1 MTMFTLPNFCR
12 VCLKYDKNLIDLE
25 HIENE
30 PSETLMSKLQH
41 CVSEVEWKV
50 FKPLL
55 CHPCIKRLN
64 IAYTFKRQCVQSATM
79 LKSYVALIKDTKNK
93 GDSQSKSDSVSP
105 NAYMMLPNQK
115 YIKIVM
121 GPQNQNTFQNV
132 FLNVV
137 PPQSTPVPAESK
149 NSKDSN
155 QNVFLNINNTFQKYV
170 PVGSNE
176 PPISGK
182 NLNVN
187 QLLTES
193 KSEELSIEVD
203 PTDFDLGDGGSTD
216 DDEGEMEDENGI
228 NDWEDVISAMK
239 IAAKSNGASLNG
251 NSKGDPTKSG
261 SYTNFVPILPK
272 QSGDDKMDFIN
283 SGEHFLTSQL
293 FPPVEFGCERCQTQ
307 FSSKILLRYHIKN
320 FHMGKYPFKCDYC
333 SNEFITRV
341 EYEACMKYHKG
352 ETDPVST
359 SLTLN
364 DFKNTASAIEKGATS
379 EHDATQQEQTDL
391 ICDICHREFNS
402 ASGLLRHKVR
412 KHNQKSKKKYF
423 IKGMK
428 NAKCDICNREF
439 STQSYMQLHRKLHLR
454 DDIGYKYKVFGKNR
468 YMKNSQEKVQPKKE
482 QSDSDEDKGHEQK
495 TDNQDKSNKDTMEVE
510 AGGKEA
516 AAKEDESNSSEE
528 N

>member
-1 MTMFTLPNFCR
+1 MTMYTLPNFCR

-30 PSETLMSKLQH
+30 PSETLMSKLQQ

-64 IAYTFKRQCVQSATM
+64 IAYMFKKQCVQSATM
-79 LKSYVALIKDTKNK
+79 LKSYVALLTKNK
-93 GDSQSKSDSVSP
+93 ESESSKNDAGQS

-115 YIKIVM
+115 YIKIVV
-121 GPQNQNTFQNV
+121 GPQNQNTYQNV

-137 PPQSTPVPAESK
+137 PTPSLNPIGSPENTK
-149 NSKDSN
+149 SKDTN

-170 PVGSNE
+170 PMSPE
-176 PPISGK
+176 SSK
-182 NLNVN
+182 NLSVS

-193 KSEELSIEVD
+193 KSEELSVEID
-203 PTDFDLGDGGSTD
+203 PTDFGLGDECCSE
-216 DDEGEMEDENGI
+216 DDESQGENGV

-239 IAAKSNGASLNG
+239 IASRTNGTPNGKHAEAKGSFSN
-251 NSKGDPTKSG
+251 
-261 SYTNFVPILPK
+261 YVPILPK
-272 QSGDDKMDFIN
+272 QDDNFSS
-283 SGEHFLTSQL
+283 SGEHFLSPQL
-293 FPPVEFGCERCQTQ
+293 FSSLDFNCETCQKQ
-307 FSSKILLRYHIKN
+307 FSSRVTLKHHIKN
-320 FHMGKYPFKCDYC
+320 FHMGKFPFKCDYC
-333 SNEFITRV
+333 CNQFIVRA

-352 ETDPVST
+352 ESDPLDT

-364 DFKNTASAIEKGATS
+364 DFKNEPPPSERPAT
-379 EHDATQQEQTDL
+379 EQETTKESTDL
-391 ICDICHREFNS
+391 TCEICHRQFNS
-402 ASGLLRHKVR
+402 PSGLLRHKVR

-454 DDIGYKYKVFGKNR
+454 DDIGYKYKVFGRNR
-468 YMKNSQEKVQPKKE
+468 YAKGEEEKEKVNVKKETESDEEKVQDVEKK
-482 QSDSDEDKGHEQK
+482 S
-495 TDNQDKSNKDTMEVE
+495 DNQDDNKMSNNEEEMEIEMDIVKEEPRVE
-510 AGGKEA
+510 E
-516 AAKEDESNSSEE
+516 ESTSDNGSE